1 MIFIYQFDVDG
12 TICNL
17 TTNHEYY
24 KAEPYPEMVEKI
36 NKLYDQGHI
45 IKIATARGQAS
56 GKEFFELT
64 KKQLEIWGVKYHSL
78 HKKEAAHFYVDD
90 RGMTP
95 DEFIL
100 GKDYDRWEMEKGSL
114 QSAAQSSKPQDG
126 NSSK

>member
-24 KAEPYPEMVEKI
+24 KAKPYPEMVAKI

-56 GKEFFELT
+56 GKEFHDLT
-64 KKQLEIWGVKYHSL
+64 VKQLEEWGVKYHSL

-95 DEFIL
+95 GEFIL
-100 GKDYDRWEMEKGSL
+100 GKDYDLWEKEKGSL
-114 QSAAQSSKPQDG
+114 QSAVQSLKPQEK
-126 NSSK
+126 NSEK